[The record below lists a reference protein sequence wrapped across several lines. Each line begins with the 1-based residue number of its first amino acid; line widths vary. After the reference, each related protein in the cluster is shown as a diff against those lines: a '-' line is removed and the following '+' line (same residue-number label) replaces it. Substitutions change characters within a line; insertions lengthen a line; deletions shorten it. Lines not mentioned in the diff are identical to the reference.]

1 MLCGGGSDFIV
12 KILKLRF
19 FTAHVI
25 SMATKCRSSI
35 FFTFFIFEAVWLHE
49 KSAEVFGT
57 RQIGGEKAQ
66 STYGSE
72 SVCAPRW
79 KLHLGVSPW
88 EAKVLQIHIPD
99 EQRTDE
105 ATDALEVDRMSIFL
119 TEKSPLRCSNPLPT
133 RRWSAIM

>member
-1 MLCGGGSDFIV
+1 
-12 KILKLRF
+12 
-19 FTAHVI
+19 
-25 SMATKCRSSI
+25 MATKGRGSI
-35 FFTFFIFEAVWLHE
+35 FFTFFIFEAVWLRE
-49 KSAEVFGT
+49 KSAKVFAT
-57 RQIGGEKAQ
+57 RQIGGDKAR

-88 EAKVLQIHIPD
+88 EANESHIHVPE

-105 ATDALEVDRMSIFL
+105 ASDALEENRMSIFL
-119 TEKSPLRCSNPLPT
+119 VEKSPLRCSIPRPT